1 MSSRHPAHLAELIRR
16 SASEVKVSEILAGG
30 SPVITPGAG
39 TETGEAADLEIVL
52 DGGGQPIAAGIKC
65 DVPIDFD
72 CAVTGWTLLGDQAG
86 SIRIDLWKSTYA
98 AFPPVVAG
106 SMPGANANKPQAT
119 GALKAQGGVA
129 GWTVAAIAAG
139 EIVRVNVD
147 TVAAFTRVTLGLA
160 LRRT

>member
-16 SASEVKVSEILAGG
+16 SAGEVKVSEILAGG
-30 SPVITPGAG
+30 APVITPGAG

-65 DVPIDFD
+65 DVPIDFA

-119 GALKAQGGVA
+119 GALKAQGTVA
-129 GWTVAAIAAG
+129 GWTASAIAAG

-147 TVAAFTRVTLGLA
+147 TIAAFTRVTLGLA

>member
-30 SPVITPGAG
+30 APQLTPGAG

-72 CAVTGWTLLGDQAG
+72 CAVTGWTVLGDQAG
-86 SIRIDLWKSTYA
+86 SIRIDLWKSSYA
-98 AFPPVVAG
+98 AFPPVVGG

-119 GALKAQGGVA
+119 GAAKAQGGVA
-129 GWTVAAIAAG
+129 GWTAAQVAAG

>member
-1 MSSRHPAHLAELIRR
+1 MSSRHPAHLADLIRR
-16 SASEVKVSEILAGG
+16 SAGEVKVSEILAGG
-30 SPVITPGAG
+30 APVITPGAG
-39 TETGEAADLEIVL
+39 TETGQAADLEIVL

-65 DVPIDFD
+65 DLPIDFA
-72 CAVTGWTLLGDQAG
+72 CAVTGWTVFGDQAG

-119 GALKAQGGVA
+119 GAVKAQGGVT
-129 GWTVAAIAAG
+129 GWTAAAIAAG

>member
-30 SPVITPGAG
+30 APVITPGAG

-72 CAVTGWTLLGDQAG
+72 CALTGWTLLGDQAG

-98 AFPPVVAG
+98 AYPPVVAG

-119 GALKAQGGVA
+119 GALKAQGGVT

-147 TVAAFTRVTLGLA
+147 TIAAFTRVTLGLA

>member
-1 MSSRHPAHLAELIRR
+1 VSSRHPAHLAELIRR
-16 SASEVKVSEILAGG
+16 SASDVKVSEILAGG
-30 SPVITPGAG
+30 APSITPGAA

-65 DVPIDFD
+65 DLPIDFA
-72 CAVTGWTLLGDQAG
+72 CSVTGWTVLGDQAG
-86 SIRIDLWKSTYA
+86 SIRIDLWKSSYA

-119 GALKAQGGVA
+119 GAVKAQGGVA
-129 GWTVAAIAAG
+129 SWTVSAIAAG